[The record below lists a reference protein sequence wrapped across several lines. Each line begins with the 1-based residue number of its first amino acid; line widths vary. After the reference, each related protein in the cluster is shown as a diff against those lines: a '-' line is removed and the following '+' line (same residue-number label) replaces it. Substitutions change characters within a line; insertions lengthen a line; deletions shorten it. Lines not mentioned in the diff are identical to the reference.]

1 MKRLP
6 VYFASAATVV
16 AALCIAPSQAQVIS
30 IITTP
35 AGSFSNSAGA
45 AIAKVV
51 TEKAGL
57 RMTVQ
62 AQASTGYEELE
73 AGSAEFNVSNSFDS
87 TFFAQSK
94 GDYEGQGPH
103 KNLRHVAALIP
114 YRVAMHVRADSP
126 IKSLAEL
133 KGKRI
138 SSGFNAQKTI
148 QRIIEAH
155 LINGGL
161 TYKDVVRVP
170 TPNVVSQ
177 ADDFKSGKVDV
188 MFFALGSGAIKEAAA
203 TVGGVRVL
211 PVNTSAAAVNRM
223 QGTLPGAYTMVVNP
237 SPAFEGISQP
247 TPIIAFDMDLNTSTK
262 VSDDVIYK
270 VVKAIYENKA
280 DLAATFPPFG
290 IFDPKN
296 MAKPVQGIEFHP
308 GAIRYYKEAGLW
320 PPKAAGAQSAPA
332 QKAAAPAKK
341 GEAPKKK

>member
-1 MKRLP
+1 MKSLRFPTSALAAAAL
-6 VYFASAATVV
+6 ASCFSGAAT
-16 AALCIAPSQAQVIS
+16 AQVIS

-45 AIAKVV
+45 ALAKAV
-51 TEKAGL
+51 TEKAGI

-94 GDYEGQGPH
+94 GDYEGQPPH
-103 KNLRHVAALIP
+103 KNIRHVAVLIP
-114 YRVAMHVRADSP
+114 YRVAMHVRADSK
-126 IKSLAEL
+126 INAIADL
-133 KGKRI
+133 KGKKV

-161 TYKDVVRVP
+161 SYKDVVRVP

-177 ADDFKSGKVDV
+177 SDDFKSGKVEV
-188 MFFALGSGAIKEAAA
+188 LFFALGSGAIKEAAA

-211 PVNTSAAAVNRM
+211 PVNTSAAAVQRM

-237 SPAFEGISQP
+237 SPAFEGIVRP
-247 TPIIAFDMDLNTSTK
+247 TPIIAFDMDLNSHAK
-262 VSDDVIYK
+262 VPDDVIYK
-270 VVKAIYENKA
+270 ALKAIYENKA
-280 DLAATFPPFG
+280 DLTATFPPFG

-296 MAKPVQGIEFHP
+296 MAKPLAGIPFHP
-308 GAIRYYKEAGLW
+308 GAIKFYKEVGLW
-320 PPKAAGAQSAPA
+320 QEPGKPAAKAAE
-332 QKAAAPAKK
+332 PAKK
-341 GEAPKKK
+341 GEAAKKK